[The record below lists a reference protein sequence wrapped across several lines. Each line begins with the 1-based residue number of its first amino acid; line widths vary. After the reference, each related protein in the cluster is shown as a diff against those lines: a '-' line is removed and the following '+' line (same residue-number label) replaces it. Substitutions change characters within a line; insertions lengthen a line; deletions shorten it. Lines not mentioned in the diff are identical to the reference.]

1 MTTAALPGSAQ
12 LADFA
17 PMAER
22 ASSIDE
28 LSMLRLRGVPGEIAG
43 FVRLPYD
50 VLAGRTLSVATE
62 HSFDVTVSVSEFLRW
77 ADEGGP
83 EPTRRDAHWLSA
95 LPPREGWRRIDTVPD
110 DVIRELVRSGA
121 ALAQS
126 ADSKP
131 AQQAL
136 LSTIVLTVSGAGQHV
151 EVPLGP
157 LSGLTRMGFLP
168 RATAA
173 AIDVAAGWIRV
184 AAPYGSTY
192 APAGL
197 SPLGM
202 LGIGG

>member
-1 MTTAALPGSAQ
+1 MTTSALPGSAQ
-12 LADFA
+12 LSDFA

-28 LSMLRLRGVPGEIAG
+28 LSMLRLRAVPGQIAG

-50 VLAGRTLSVATE
+50 VLAGRTLSVPTQD
-62 HSFDVTVSVSEFLRW
+62 SFDITVSVTDFLRW

-95 LPPREGWRRIDTVPD
+95 LPPRHGWRRIDTVPD

-126 ADSKP
+126 ADSKA
-131 AQQAL
+131 AQEAL
-136 LSTIVLTVSGAGQHV
+136 LSAIVLSVSGAGQSI

-192 APAGL
+192 VLAGR